1 MIPKDASNEA
11 IGQICLLVNRRRR
24 VEIIR
29 DLSRARIQPL
39 ASETE
44 RRMTSEQGPDLG
56 FASSEQEAVSR
67 AKTFKRFDPFPEI
80 LPALL
85 SSAEIEDYARVT
97 AMLFPF
103 LPHAEALKPASYE
116 VQPGRKFVWW
126 RDSGEMIEEDIRKDG
141 TYELPPNSIRYMQI
155 EPTIRLPD
163 YIAIRFNLRIKHVH
177 RGLLLGTGPLV
188 DPGFQGDILIPLHN
202 LTSESYRIRGNE
214 GLIWVEFTKTAA
226 RVKPAKPSYVRRG
239 ELRPM
244 EGRKAEVSISS
255 YFQRANEGKPIRSSI
270 PEAVRAATVRAE
282 QAEKSAGEAAQSA
295 NRTGII
301 GGIAAVALIVT
312 LVIGLYT
319 YSAQLYGD
327 IQASLAL
334 ASTVSANA
342 NQAMAGATRAVEN
355 EQALRRDL
363 EAAKVQI
370 DDLRGQLANVRQGLD
385 QLREPTRGPVR
396 PPAR

>member
-255 YFQRANEGKPIRSSI
+255 YF
-270 PEAVRAATVRAE
+270 
-282 QAEKSAGEAAQSA
+282 
-295 NRTGII
+295 
-301 GGIAAVALIVT
+301 
-312 LVIGLYT
+312 
-319 YSAQLYGD
+319 
-327 IQASLAL
+327 
-334 ASTVSANA
+334 
-342 NQAMAGATRAVEN
+342 
-355 EQALRRDL
+355 L
-363 EAAKVQI
+363 ESQ
-370 DDLRGQLANVRQGLD
+370 
-385 QLREPTRGPVR
+385 
-396 PPAR
+396 